1 MRAIARFAVVGRST
15 LEPPPWRGPRRA
27 SVAKKRKDDPAAKP
41 KVQGG
46 PGAKRHVG
54 RVTRFDAAKGYA
66 LISSAKD
73 VYIHYFSGVDEPA
86 GRTL

>member
-1 MRAIARFAVVGRST
+1 
-15 LEPPPWRGPRRA
+15 
-27 SVAKKRKDDPAAKP
+27 
-41 KVQGG
+41 
-46 PGAKRHVG
+46 VG

-86 GRTL
+86 GRTLKAGDLVEYERIVGPRGRPEAPYVRILKKSAPKKTAPKKTGK